1 MTENIYSQRLLLFIE
16 KKGWSKSALGRVLGI
31 KRQNIGRYFTGEA
44 DPKKIVIN
52 LIPHGLNLDWFM
64 TGEGEMYVVKEGAKR
79 AREDAEPGARA
90 GATQTEAETNAG
102 AAQTGQKRE
111 SPAGCTP
118 SAANPHAE
126 PAQTQ
131 PQPGQTQTQ
140 RTSQS
145 SSQGHSQNTNQST
158 SQRTGQ
164 GTDQGT
170 SHNNDQRTGQ
180 STSQGHSQ
188 DTNQSTSQRTGQGTS
203 QDTNQSTSHN
213 NDQDTQERLSSNHY
227 SLSSN
232 QSGLSSNQSDHQGTS
247 QQNQPLNAC
256 STPHQQPV
264 NDRSTPEQQ
273 QPFNANAAAQSIKTA
288 PFFYEAIG
296 RRLAVREESIEEGD
310 ILVIDPVIPAAEG
323 DLILRSST
331 EGPEIVKYQ
340 PGEKN
345 IKGVVVSL
353 NRQYPA
359 INRQ

>member
-1 MTENIYSQRLLLFIE
+1 VTIDNSTKVPQNKNKMVQKDFIGDRLRAFVLSKHLSIKDFADFIGMDAGNVQKYLNGKRKPGTPLLQRL
-16 KKGWSKSALGRVLGI
+16 KSDGC
-31 KRQNIGRYFTGEA
+31 
-44 DPKKIVIN
+44 
-52 LIPHGLNLDWFM
+52 NLDWLL

-79 AREDAEPGARA
+79 AREDAEPGAKA
-90 GATQTEAETNAG
+90 VSTQTEAETNAG

-126 PAQTQ
+126 P
-131 PQPGQTQTQ
+131 GQTQTQ
-140 RTSQS
+140 RTS
-145 SSQGHSQNTNQST
+145 
-158 SQRTGQ
+158 
-164 GTDQGT
+164 QGT
-170 SHNNDQRTGQ
+170 SHNNDQRT
-180 STSQGHSQ
+180 
-188 DTNQSTSQRTGQGTS
+188 SQR
-203 QDTNQSTSHN
+203 TSHN
-213 NDQDTQERLSSNHY
+213 NDQDTKERLSSNQY
-227 SLSSN
+227 
-232 QSGLSSNQSDHQGTS
+232 GLSSNQGTS

-264 NDRSTPEQQ
+264 NDRSTQQQ
-273 QPFNANAAAQSIKTA
+273 QPLNANAAAQSIKTA

-353 NRQYPA
+353 TRQYPA